1 MWFSFLCVG
10 PINGPHA
17 HETLVGVRTGLTRER
32 DYETNVRDV
41 LVPFMWTVTSDDRG
55 DGNSA
60 IKSHIPITNWYKL
73 LCSSHK
79 FPWYHLITPTYS
91 QCIPLPK
98 QAKPL
103 GTVVVPNS
111 SLAMEVHLNHPISS
125 DFPWNKPSSYWYAP
139 QKYGNPHILPGFQLF
154 FSNGFKTQ
162 KPLPKYR

>member
-1 MWFSFLCVG
+1 MISEVIPKVRCNNNHLPSNALNITRLETLCVWFF
-10 PINGPHA
+10 
-17 HETLVGVRTGLTRER
+17 
-32 DYETNVRDV
+32 YV

-111 SLAMEVHLNHPISS
+111 SLALMEVDLNHPISS
-125 DFPWNKPSSYWYAP
+125 DFPWNTPSSYWYAP
-139 QKYGNPHILPGFQLF
+139 PKIWKSPHTSRFPAFLFQ
-154 FSNGFKTQ
+154 
-162 KPLPKYR
+162 RV